1 MKKILFYLALG
12 VSMLFLSSSTKR
24 TAAVIPFNEQT
35 FFTIDDYAWSE
46 CSGESIHIT
55 GQIHIVVHGVIN
67 NNRMNFSIHD
77 NYQGLTG
84 VGETSGKLYAASGVF
99 NDVYNGNFSGSY
111 TESMKSSI
119 RFNTAGGGNNF
130 VMTMQTNTTVN
141 ANAVVTLSRY
151 RESFRCQ

>member
-1 MKKILFYLALG
+1 MKQILFYLAICSSL
-12 VSMLFLSSSTKR
+12 LFLSSTAKR
-24 TAAVIPFNEQT
+24 PSGVIPFNDQS

-55 GQIHIVVHGVIN
+55 GQIHIDVHGVIN
-67 NNRMNFSIHD
+67 NNRMNFAIHD

-130 VMTMQTNTTVN
+130 VMTMQSNTTVN
-141 ANAVVTLSRY
+141 ANGVVTLSRY